1 MPRVLSVSQ
10 QDEDLAVAP
19 IRAIATVGTAELYAK
34 QTSGFKDFVPRSQHA
49 MAYDPVKDMVYI
61 IGGTSLNTLAMW
73 DMITYTFATNKWS
86 KITASGKPD
95 PRYGHYAFIAN
106 GDLYIYGGTFSVGL
120 VDIWRFNGSAWTQF
134 VPKNSDREP
143 RGSRGSAVVAV
154 TNNNSTKLY
163 VFGGLNAAGAMTR
176 ELNVFDINSRM
187 WKRSDHRNSVGLT
200 GATAVYHEATNSIYY
215 FGGMLNHTTRNVVTY
230 QYRIS
235 QDLWY
240 ALAPRVDPLTATP
253 VPYYRG
259 TEPDPPSPDSD
270 GDDSDGDDSDD
281 APATP
286 NPPKNTTQYVQPAMF
301 DSLTTV
307 WAPAA
312 LMGDDSV
319 VIFGGM
325 RPYGPGVND
334 KQHSCFPKSFS
345 IYDLSCHK
353 WSTFDAPELESALS
367 GRANHTMIL
376 RPPGAAGGSKTAW
389 TAYIFGGFD
398 GTDHGDM
405 LNVTLNVAAPTP
417 STVNNCRALRWCSL
431 YDDCQYCSSSYC
443 SYVGGLCL
451 FDTDKARNTPYLVGS
466 SLDVP
471 KTGTV
476 QDLIN
481 QRPELKSQV
490 LTTADGCPNRVTL
503 ELQSQY
509 SNTIQEGEELAFQ
522 IYVDAADQD
531 LQFEIRTLPASPL
544 EFKSLNVWEGYM
556 NMYWRADHGLTD
568 GTWDGTS
575 GTSAPLPSDISF
587 SNFTLSDNPVITSAG
602 ALNASELLNRWRKY
616 AGLDRSPS
624 TSAIWTNDSYIY
636 IPSDDPRRFSGYYVF
651 SLTNRNPTPITYTL
665 TVTLLDRPHPKDRD
679 RGGRVNM
686 ASVALFVLG
695 FILAT
700 IFLCYLS
707 RKIRQLIED
716 REASHRIAEMQ
727 LLEDMN
733 EDQDRRDGLHGGMAM
748 IQADGSMLTM
758 KPMYR
763 VVVGVQDL
771 SKRDVVESILRHRI
785 VRRDDDGFIATGA
798 RTREEDRKGDNSSK
812 TQPRARSSH
821 ISDIGSV
828 PLPLPSTRDSIVAEN
843 GNSDVQRHNATGV
856 PRASVSTL
864 DLITKDADLET
875 LSKRMDLALD
885 GGESECTTKNGMLEK
900 TTIPEQPPSRR
911 NSALSSL
918 QRGWSLKSLGRVTSL
933 NRQQILASGSPEEK
947 EALTHLEDQEKEE
960 DEQRSR
966 VSSREI
972 SDSEQELM
980 DLGVLSPHTDLL
992 QVREEQMARHQ
1003 QELEEAIQ
1011 SAAALK
1017 QRRNPNRVQP
1027 ISVEPLPF
1035 HGGLV
1040 PRTLRSL
1047 KRYQRHLAR
1056 QRRRQQQLQQQLSN
1070 ASLYASSS
1078 NGGTGVSA
1086 TPPKRYRSL
1095 EFSRNITARLSLRY
1109 GGRSSPRNVPTASAS
1124 TSQQERPKSIRTTR
1138 SQGSLKEIHKVASR
1152 ITLRT
1157 TNKAFLEDSNITKA
1171 ETQEMGESSHGQVQ
1185 STLNESDITRTY
1197 TGGEDLESGIEL
1209 QQFDGSS
1216 IDKSSERLGQTSAGQ
1231 SQQRSTKAATR
1242 TTQHKPIKMRGREE
1256 YEPGPLV
1263 AMNYLIV
1270 FPGDSGSRRIR
1281 QQGDLWR
1288 SRSETDTSRPGEMNA
1303 RDDALYSTEKR
1314 LPPMAIGTVF
1324 VPDPARW
1331 WAYKARQVENRQKVE
1346 RRMRRLQRLKEKEK
1360 ERQEQQPLEQDQRQG
1375 LRSKIP
1381 SWMNLRRPQPVKS
1394 RA

>member
-1 MPRVLSVSQ
+1 
-10 QDEDLAVAP
+10 
-19 IRAIATVGTAELYAK
+19 
-34 QTSGFKDFVPRSQHA
+34 
-49 MAYDPVKDMVYI
+49 
-61 IGGTSLNTLAMW
+61 
-73 DMITYTFATNKWS
+73 MI
-86 KITASGKPD
+86 
-95 PRYGHYAFIAN
+95 
-106 GDLYIYGGTFSVGL
+106 
-120 VDIWRFNGSAWTQF
+120 
-134 VPKNSDREP
+134 
-143 RGSRGSAVVAV
+143 
-154 TNNNSTKLY
+154 
-163 VFGGLNAAGAMTR
+163 
-176 ELNVFDINSRM
+176 
-187 WKRSDHRNSVGLT
+187 
-200 GATAVYHEATNSIYY
+200 
-215 FGGMLNHTTRNVVTY
+215 
-230 QYRIS
+230 
-235 QDLWY
+235 
-240 ALAPRVDPLTATP
+240 
-253 VPYYRG
+253 
-259 TEPDPPSPDSD
+259 
-270 GDDSDGDDSDD
+270 
-281 APATP
+281 
-286 NPPKNTTQYVQPAMF
+286 
-301 DSLTTV
+301 
-307 WAPAA
+307 
-312 LMGDDSV
+312 
-319 VIFGGM
+319 
-325 RPYGPGVND
+325 
-334 KQHSCFPKSFS
+334 
-345 IYDLSCHK
+345 
-353 WSTFDAPELESALS
+353 
-367 GRANHTMIL
+367 
-376 RPPGAAGGSKTAW
+376 
-389 TAYIFGGFD
+389 
-398 GTDHGDM
+398 
-405 LNVTLNVAAPTP
+405 
-417 STVNNCRALRWCSL
+417 ALRWCSL
-431 YDDCQYCSSSYC
+431 YDDCQYCNPSYC

-476 QDLIN
+476 QDLIS
-481 QRPELKSQV
+481 QRPELESQV
-490 LTTADGCPNRVTL
+490 LTTTDGCPNRITL

-509 SNTIQEGEELAFQ
+509 SNTIQEGEELTFQ

-568 GTWDGTS
+568 GTWDGSS
-575 GTSAPLPSDISF
+575 GASAPIPLDISF
-587 SNFTLSDNPVITSAG
+587 PSNFTLSDTPVITSAG
-602 ALNASELLNRWRKY
+602 ALNASELLNRWKKY

-665 TVTLLDRPHPKDRD
+665 TVTLIDRPHPKDRD
-679 RGGRVNM
+679 RGVRVDM

-716 REASHRIAEMQ
+716 REASHRAAEMQ

-733 EDQDRRDGLHGGMAM
+733 EDQDRRDGLHGGMTM

-785 VRRDDDGFIATGA
+785 VRRDDHGSIATGTGA
-798 RTREEDRKGDNSSK
+798 RTRKENRKGDNSSK
-812 TQPRARSSH
+812 TQSRARSSH

-843 GNSDVQRHNATGV
+843 GNSGVQRHNAAGV
-856 PRASVSTL
+856 PRASVATS
-864 DLITKDADLET
+864 DLITKDTNAEADLET
-875 LSKRMDLALD
+875 LSKRMELAL
-885 GGESECTTKNGMLEK
+885 GGRESECTTKDGMLEK
-900 TTIPEQPPSRR
+900 TTVPEQPPSRR

-933 NRQQILASGSPEEK
+933 NRQQILASGSSEEK

-960 DEQRSR
+960 DEQRSQ
-966 VSSREI
+966 VSSREF

-980 DLGVLSPHTDLL
+980 DLGVLSPHTDPL
-992 QVREEQMARHQ
+992 QVREEQIARYQ

-1035 HGGLV
+1035 HGELV

-1047 KRYQRHLAR
+1047 KRYQRYLAR
-1056 QRRRQQQLQQQLSN
+1056 QRRRQQQQQQQQQQLSN
-1070 ASLYASSS
+1070 ASFYASSS
-1078 NGGTGVSA
+1078 TNGGTGVSA
-1086 TPPKRYRSL
+1086 TPPKRNRSL
-1095 EFSRNITARLSLRY
+1095 EFSRNITARLSLRH
-1109 GGRSSPRNVPTASAS
+1109 GGRSSSRNLATASAS

-1157 TNKAFLEDSNITKA
+1157 TNKTFLEDSNITKT
-1171 ETQEMGESSHGQVQ
+1171 ETQEMGESSHGQAQ
-1185 STLNESDITRTY
+1185 STLNESDITGTY

-1209 QQFDGSS
+1209 QQLDGSS
-1216 IDKSSERLGQTSAGQ
+1216 IDKSSERSGQTSAGQ
-1231 SQQRSTKAATR
+1231 SQQQSTKATR
-1242 TTQHKPIKMRGREE
+1242 ATQHKPIKMRGRDE

-1281 QQGDLWR
+1281 QQGDMWR
-1288 SRSETDTSRPGEMNA
+1288 SKSETDPSGPGEMNA
-1303 RDDALYSTEKR
+1303 TNDDDALYSTEKR
-1314 LPPMAIGTVF
+1314 LPPMAIATVF

-1331 WAYKARQVENRQKVE
+1331 WAYKARQVVNRQKFE

-1360 ERQEQQPLEQDQRQG
+1360 ERLEQQQLQQDQGQGQGQG